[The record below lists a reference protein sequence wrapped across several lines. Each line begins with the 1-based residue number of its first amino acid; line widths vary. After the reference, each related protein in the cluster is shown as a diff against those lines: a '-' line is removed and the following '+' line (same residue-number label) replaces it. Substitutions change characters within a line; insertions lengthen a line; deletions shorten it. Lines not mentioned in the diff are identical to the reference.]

1 VLFLGQG
8 AVVMGRDV
16 EFGWPRS
23 KAFYTGYCH
32 LEAARPE
39 SVIEIGDEVQINNNA
54 FIKSDGPGIRIG
66 ARALL
71 GSEVTI
77 YDSDFHDLHPDRR
90 RGGHPRMGS
99 VELGEDVF
107 VGDGVKILK
116 GVSIGARSVIGA
128 GSVVAASIPEGVI
141 AAGNPAR
148 VMRPLE
154 EGAIGPM
161 GVMRPLEEGV
171 IGPMG
176 VMRPLEDG
184 VIGPMGVMRPPEDG
198 VIGPMGVMRP
208 PEEGAIGPMGE
219 DATIERPSQASSQGQ
234 PEMAHIDY
242 GRRTTE
248 QSLQDPR
255 EGQSEAVR
263 TCVSGQGN

>member
-1 VLFLGQG
+1 MRGSGYLSAPLCRSRIWKYRALSTCRRVSGSPLILQPVLFLGQG
-8 AVVMGRDV
+8 AIVMGRDV

-39 SVIEIGDEVQINNNA
+39 SLIEIGDEVQINNNA

-128 GSVVAASIPEGVI
+128 GSVVTASIPEGAI

-148 VMRPLE
+148 VIR
-154 EGAIGPM
+154 
-161 GVMRPLEEGV
+161 RLEEGV
-171 IGPMG
+171 I
-176 VMRPLEDG
+176 E
-184 VIGPMGVMRPPEDG
+184 
-198 VIGPMGVMRP
+198 
-208 PEEGAIGPMGE
+208 PMGE
-219 DATIERPSQASSQGQ
+219 HTTIERPSQQSSQGQ
-234 PEMAHIDY
+234 AEVAHIDF

-248 QSLQDPR
+248 RSLQDPR
-255 EGQSEAVR
+255 EGQSAVVR
-263 TCVSGQGN
+263 TCASGQGN